1 MPNQYGKLTSGERS
15 VWAAVFARETR
26 ELLRNPP
33 DSVIGNREAWTE
45 WELNQTT
52 LAVEVAHD
60 TVLRLRAVE
69 KRMERAGIPSQSV
82 GPILMLQEI
91 LD

>member
-1 MPNQYGKLTSGERS
+1 MPNQYGKLTSGERA
-15 VWAAVFARETR
+15 VWSAVFARECR

-33 DSVIGNREAWTE
+33 DSVIGNREAWAE

-69 KRMERAGIPSQSV
+69 KRMERASFPSPRD
-82 GPILMLQEI
+82 GALLMLQEI
-91 LD
+91 LG

>member
-1 MPNQYGKLTSGERS
+1 MPNQYGKLTSGERA
-15 VWAAVFARETR
+15 VWAAVFARECR

-33 DSVIGNREAWTE
+33 DSVIGNRDSWAE

-52 LAVEVAHD
+52 LAVEVAHH

-69 KRMERAGIPSQSV
+69 KRMSSNGFPSASD
-82 GPILMLQEI
+82 GPLSMLQEVI
-91 LD
+91 D

>member
-1 MPNQYGKLTSGERS
+1 MPNQYGKLTSGERA
-15 VWAAVFARETR
+15 VWAAVFARESR

-33 DSVIGNREAWTE
+33 DSVVGNREAWGE

-52 LAVEVAHD
+52 LAVEVAHH

-69 KRMERAGIPSQSV
+69 KRMSSSEFSISDE
-82 GPILMLQEI
+82 GPLAMLQEV
-91 LD
+91 LG